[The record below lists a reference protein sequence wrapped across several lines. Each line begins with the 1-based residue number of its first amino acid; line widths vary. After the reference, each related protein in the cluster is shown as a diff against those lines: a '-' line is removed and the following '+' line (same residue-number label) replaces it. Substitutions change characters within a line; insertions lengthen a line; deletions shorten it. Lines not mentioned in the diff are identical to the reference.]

1 MNSYK
6 ALEFQAISGLIFQ
19 VPLLMIHT
27 MEILIFASV
36 TFFMED
42 EIQIVYYFFFFFC
55 MTVWICML
63 TLSLS
68 VSEYFFLFHGLGHY
82 TFFFHAFNTFKTKA
96 FSVEVQRR
104 DSSL

>member
-42 EIQIVYYFFFFFC
+42 EIQIVCYFFFFF
-55 MTVWICML
+55 
-63 TLSLS
+63 
-68 VSEYFFLFHGLGHY
+68 F
-82 TFFFHAFNTFKTKA
+82 A
-96 FSVEVQRR
+96 
-104 DSSL
+104 

>member
-42 EIQIVYYFFFFFC
+42 EIQIVCYFFFFFC
-55 MTVWICML
+55 ITVWICML

-68 VSEYFFLFHGLGHY
+68 EYFF
-82 TFFFHAFNTFKTKA
+82 FFMAWVITHF
-96 FSVEVQRR
+96 FSM
-104 DSSL
+104 LLYF

>member
-42 EIQIVYYFFFFFC
+42 EIQIVCYFFFFF
-55 MTVWICML
+55 L
-63 TLSLS
+63 HNSLDLYANPLSL
-68 VSEYFFLFHGLGHY
+68 SEYFF
-82 TFFFHAFNTFKTKA
+82 FFMAWVITHF
-96 FSVEVQRR
+96 FSM
-104 DSSL
+104 LLYF

>member
-42 EIQIVYYFFFFFC
+42 EIQIVCYFFFFFC
-55 MTVWICML
+55 ITVWICML

-68 VSEYFFLFHGLGHY
+68 LNIFSFSWLGSLHIFFPCFY
-82 TFFFHAFNTFKTKA
+82 TFKTKA

>member
-42 EIQIVYYFFFFFC
+42 EIQIVCYFFFFF
-55 MTVWICML
+55 L
-63 TLSLS
+63 HNSLDLYANPLSLWI
-68 VSEYFFLFHGLGHY
+68 FFLFHGLGHY
-82 TFFFHAFNTFKTKA
+82 TFFFHAFILLKQKLF
-96 FSVEVQRR
+96 
-104 DSSL
+104 L

>member
-42 EIQIVYYFFFFFC
+42 EIQIVCYFFFFF
-55 MTVWICML
+55 
-63 TLSLS
+63 
-68 VSEYFFLFHGLGHY
+68 
-82 TFFFHAFNTFKTKA
+82 A
-96 FSVEVQRR
+96 
-104 DSSL
+104 

>member
-68 VSEYFFLFHGLGHY
+68 VSEYFFFFMAWVITHFFSMLLILLKQKLFL
-82 TFFFHAFNTFKTKA
+82 
-96 FSVEVQRR
+96 
-104 DSSL
+104 